1 MTDLNSQIADSEEV
15 MISRRR
21 RERVIARGRVQAWIH
36 TPESGTK
43 QFTMEILE
51 ISPAGLKLRTPKTID
66 TCKMVLIA
74 TIDGFPEDIELST
87 YVRWQEEDDQG
98 YTLFGVEIDDTE
110 ASDLDTWCEFQREE
124 WFKTSTPV
132 N

>member
-66 TCKMVLIA
+66 TYKMVLIA